1 MKKFSIK
8 AGLLAAMAVPFSSI
22 SPALAGPFDPPL
34 SPVPCSGFYSVTQ
47 LTAAGFGCFQA
58 NKQYFGF
65 SGFSGLGPTAGFT
78 FTQFGTESTFSG
90 AGLNF
95 TGSSFSYNYS
105 VALYNPLPGQSF
117 LSYNTDASGS
127 STGGSLTY
135 SKSLS
140 TIAPG
145 PVSGPSTSSEGSGG
159 GNLVLF
165 AGGETGPVIFS
176 STLTRTGGKIDNI
189 TDSLNQAFDPSTNEV
204 PGPLPLLG
212 AGAAFGFSRRLRS
225 RIKQVA

>member
-1 MKKFSIK
+1 MV
-8 AGLLAAMAVPFSSI
+8 VPFGAV
-22 SPALAGPFDPPL
+22 SPALAGPLDPPP
-34 SPVPCSGFYSVTQ
+34 SPVMCSGFYSVAS
-47 LTAAGFGCFQA
+47 LTTAGFSCFLA
-58 NKQYFGF
+58 DKQYFGF
-65 SGFSGLGPTAGFT
+65 SGFSGLPGTAGFV
-78 FTQFGTESTFSG
+78 FTQNGTESTFSG

-95 TGSSFSYNYS
+95 TGSSFGYSYS
-105 VALYNPLPGQSF
+105 VALYNPLPGQRF
-117 LSYNTDASGS
+117 VSYNTDASGS
-127 STGGSLTY
+127 STGGALAY

-145 PVSGPSTSSEGSGG
+145 PVTGPSTSATGSPGGLVSFGPSE
-159 GNLVLF
+159 V
-165 AGGETGPVIFS
+165 GPVIFS

-189 TDSLNQAFDPSTNEV
+189 TDSLNQYKDPSLDEV